1 MWSSATGSARERAA
15 GRWRYTQAGGP
26 TLRQPSAWYSAS
38 RGTALRRRY
47 AKLVAWQDLLG
58 FPTGDERT
66 RGGEV
71 SLPQLAAIA
80 DRSHPIRRATFRLR
94 SGAQTVRRRSGECR
108 QTGGLSS
115 GLSLAFPLTMAQTYC
130 TATYCSG
137 LSAIALRRWISAQRS
152 SALPGRRGSRRRAD
166 PRSSAP
172 MEFVHGQHISGD
184 AYRPSGRGAPIPA
197 STRSRYSGITPAR
210 WTGTTTA
217 TSRLR
222 CRPHGDLHSA
232 CRDTPVVRRGG
243 GCEGRASDRRSGE
256 TGASPA
262 R

>member
-1 MWSSATGSARERAA
+1 M
-15 GRWRYTQAGGP
+15 
-26 TLRQPSAWYSAS
+26 
-38 RGTALRRRY
+38 
-47 AKLVAWQDLLG
+47 
-58 FPTGDERT
+58 
-66 RGGEV
+66 
-71 SLPQLAAIA
+71 
-80 DRSHPIRRATFRLR
+80 
-94 SGAQTVRRRSGECR
+94 
-108 QTGGLSS
+108 
-115 GLSLAFPLTMAQTYC
+115 SLAFPLTMAQTYC

-232 CRDTPVVRRGG
+232 CRDTPVVRRGDLCKG
-243 GCEGRASDRRSGE
+243 WASERPSDE
-256 TGASPA
+256 TIADPSDVQLIIKLLSAASSPA
-262 R
+262 NAVRPIVLTRVRAHVEEARHAHPCRTARAGPDESAASCHGPAGSTLNIRPVASSGSW